1 MKTYNISS
9 TITVKT
15 TLKKAWEFIQNPN
28 NLNLITPP
36 DMHFK
41 IITDIP
47 EKIYNGLIINYNV
60 KIPFM
65 GATNWIS
72 EIKHVEEPYQFVDE
86 QRMGPYKWWYH
97 QHQLRETSQ
106 GIEVIDR
113 VFYQLPFGIL
123 GRIAHKIFVKRQ
135 LNRIFSHRNK
145 MFIELLEK

>member
-1 MKTYNISS
+1 
-9 TITVKT
+9 
-15 TLKKAWEFIQNPN
+15 
-28 NLNLITPP
+28 
-36 DMHFK
+36 MHFK

-47 EKIYNGLIINYNV
+47 EKIYNGLIIYYNV

-113 VFYQLPFGIL
+113 VFYQLPFGML